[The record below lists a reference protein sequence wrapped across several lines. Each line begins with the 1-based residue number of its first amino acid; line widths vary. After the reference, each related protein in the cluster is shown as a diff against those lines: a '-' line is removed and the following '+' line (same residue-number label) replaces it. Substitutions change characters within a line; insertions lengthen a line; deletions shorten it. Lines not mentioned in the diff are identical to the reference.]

1 MPGNKLKENEVK
13 REFGARV
20 RAVRL
25 RLKKSQEDL
34 ALDIG
39 MDLTSINE
47 IENGHRN
54 PKLNTVFKIASAL
67 GIPSSK
73 LLPF

>member
-1 MPGNKLKENEVK
+1 MSGSKLKENEVRK
-13 REFGARV
+13 TFGENV

-25 RLKKSQEDL
+25 KLKKSQEEL
-34 ALDIG
+34 ALDIE

-67 GIPSSK
+67 GVPSTK

>member
-1 MPGNKLKENEVK
+1 MPGNKLKENEVRK
-13 REFGARV
+13 VFGENV
-20 RAVRL
+20 RAARMK
-25 RLKKSQEDL
+25 LKKSQEDL

-54 PKLNTVFKIASAL
+54 PKLNTVFKIATAL
-67 GIPSSK
+67 GVSSSK
-73 LLPF
+73 LMPF